1 MIVQGVDMAVD
12 FRAIGQRIKQKRQ
25 ARGMTQENLAEA
37 LACSVGYISNM
48 ERGTTKISL
57 TTLAKIADALH
68 CDLGELV
75 VGTSMRGEHYLD
87 FEFEEIIST
96 LDEKEKQMLLHLLK
110 TYIRNRDV

>member
-12 FRAIGQRIKQKRQ
+12 FRAIGQRMKQNRR
-25 ARGMTQENLAEA
+25 ARGMTQEDLAEA
-37 LACSVGYISNM
+37 LGCSVGYISNM

-57 TTLAKIADALH
+57 TTLAKIADTLH

-110 TYIRNRDV
+110 TYIKNKDL